1 MADTGVAD
9 TGDRLDG
16 PRHGLA
22 VESVGRIGR
31 RFLSNEVERVD
42 DEQEAEN
49 LGERLHDL
57 RVAQGLTQQDVATR
71 AGLSRAFL
79 SQVERNQVSP
89 SVASVTRI
97 ARALN
102 LSLSGLFARRENV
115 EGIVRGDRR
124 VIVSYGGY
132 QDELVSPSLSG
143 QLLVLVCRVEP
154 GANSGEELYSHDAD
168 EECVFVLEGSLEIT
182 VEHATHRL
190 EAGDAFTF
198 ASRRGHGWSNPGT
211 EPAAALWVMTPPRY

>member
-1 MADTGVAD
+1 VAEAGGHEGG
-9 TGDRLDG
+9 TS
-16 PRHGLA
+16 HGRA
-22 VESVGRIGR
+22 IESASRIGH
-31 RFLSNEVERVD
+31 RFMSTEVRPD
-42 DEQEAEN
+42 GDAEADN
-49 LGERLHDL
+49 LGERLREL
-57 RVAQGLTQQDVATR
+57 RMAQGLTQQDVATR
-71 AGLSRAFL
+71 SGLSRAFL

-102 LSLSGLFARRENV
+102 LSMSGLFARRENV
-115 EGIVRGDRR
+115 EGIVRGDKR
-124 VIVSYGGY
+124 VVVHYGNY

-154 GANSGEELYSHDAD
+154 GASSGDELYSHDAD
-168 EECVFVLEGSLEIT
+168 EECVFLLEGTLDIT
-182 VEHATHRL
+182 VEHSTHRL
-190 EAGDAFTF
+190 LPGDALTF